1 MKLKKNMNNKMRL
14 CGLTIISLMLFNGCR
29 HPVKPQP
36 VVVEDKVDSI
46 AFVYDRLAYET
57 FADITA
63 EEFITH
69 GKDPLPYNTGSICIY
84 NRDTIDYLYDR
95 VRNLPSIID
104 SLSPYI
110 DTRAMLVFY
119 RSSRKNDSLF
129 ISAHSGHRMQ
139 LNDITKQEDSL
150 LWVNIRDII
159 CERDSIFS
167 VEFKDCCSYCVSNEL
182 INRHKNSDK

>member
-1 MKLKKNMNNKMRL
+1 MKLKKNMNNLMRFIR
-14 CGLTIISLMLFNGCR
+14 LTIISLMLLNGCR
-29 HPVKPQP
+29 RSVQHQP
-36 VVVEDKVDSI
+36 AVVEDKVDSI
-46 AFVYDRLAYET
+46 AFVYDRAVYMT
-57 FADITA
+57 FVAVTA

-69 GKDPLPYNTGSICIY
+69 AKDPLPYNTGSICIY

-95 VRNLPSIID
+95 VRNLTSAID
-104 SLSPYI
+104 SLSPDI
-110 DTRAMLVFY
+110 DARAMLVFY

-129 ISAHSGHRMQ
+129 VSAHSGHRMQ

-167 VEFKDCCSYCVSNEL
+167 VEFKDRCSYYVSNVL
-182 INRHKNSDK
+182 INRIKNSGK

>member
-1 MKLKKNMNNKMRL
+1 MKLKKNMNNRMRL
-14 CGLTIISLMLFNGCR
+14 CGLIIISLMLLNGCR
-29 HPVKPQP
+29 HSFKHQP
-36 VVVEDKVDSI
+36 AVVEDKVDSI

-95 VRNLPSIID
+95 VRNLTSAID
-104 SLSPYI
+104 SLSPDI
-110 DTRAMLVFY
+110 DARAMLVFY

-129 ISAHSGHRMQ
+129 VSAHSGHRMQ

-167 VEFKDCCSYCVSNEL
+167 VEFKDRCSYYVSNVL